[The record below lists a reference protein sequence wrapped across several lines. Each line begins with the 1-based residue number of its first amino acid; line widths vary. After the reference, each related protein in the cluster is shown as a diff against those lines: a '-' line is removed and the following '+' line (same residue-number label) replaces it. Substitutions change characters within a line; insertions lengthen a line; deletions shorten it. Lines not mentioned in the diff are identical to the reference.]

1 MSNGP
6 ARGLLEVLRQVP
18 DPRGRQGQRHEASAM
33 LATVI
38 CGVLCGLTHLSAIV
52 QWLHAQP
59 PKFWHLLGFKRIPAS
74 ETTFRGLLAKVDP
87 QALERVL
94 VEWLGV
100 VLPAGAAAEEPE
112 SLSVDGKRLCG
123 TLSQHAAALHAVNV
137 WDHQSGCV
145 LRQQLTGET
154 NEAKTA
160 VEVFRGL
167 LLEGKLVLGD
177 AAFCQQEVCQQIL
190 DSGGDYLLVV
200 KENQPRLL
208 KDVQSAFRDSKGFSP
223 LPTAAASGPA
233 TAG

>member
-1 MSNGP
+1 
-6 ARGLLEVLRQVP
+6 
-18 DPRGRQGQRHEASAM
+18 M
-33 LATVI
+33 LAAVI

-59 PKFWHLLGFKRIPAS
+59 PKFWHLLGFKRIPAA
-74 ETTFRGLLAKVDP
+74 ETTFRGLLAKVAP
-87 QALERVL
+87 QALERAL
-94 VEWLGV
+94 AEWLGTAF
-100 VLPAGAAAEEPE
+100 PARTAADGPE

-123 TLSQHAAALHAVNV
+123 TLGQHAAALHAVNV
-137 WDHQSGCV
+137 WDHQAGCV

-167 LLEGKLVLGD
+167 LLGGKIVLGD
-177 AAFCQQEVCQQIL
+177 AAFCQQEVCRQIL

-208 KDVQSAFRDSKGFSP
+208 QDVQSAFRDSKGFSP
-223 LPTAAASGPA
+223 LPTEAAASPA